1 MNTSKNTLVRLS
13 ALVWTI
19 GGAVLFVKGYSLLKE
34 ANEVSENIGIIILV
48 LLITLFTGLVK
59 NKYIMA
65 KFCRKNLRR
74 IHEIKS
80 PKIYQF
86 FTPGF
91 FFALTLM
98 ILTGI
103 TLSKLAIGSYSFMIA
118 IGGLDL
124 SLSVALLSS
133 SIIFIKEKV

>member
-1 MNTSKNTLVRLS
+1 M
-13 ALVWTI
+13 
-19 GGAVLFVKGYSLLKE
+19 GGVILFVKGYSLLKE
-34 ANEVSENIGIIILV
+34 ANKQSENISLIILV
-48 LLITLFTGLVK
+48 LILTLFTGLLK
-59 NKYIMA
+59 NKYIMS
-65 KFCRKNLRR
+65 KFCRKNLKR
-74 IHEIKS
+74 INTLNS

-91 FFALTLM
+91 LFALALM

-103 TLSKLAIGSYSFMIA
+103 SLSKLALGNYNFMLA

-133 SIIFIKEKV
+133 SIIFIKEKA

>member
-1 MNTSKNTLVRLS
+1 M
-13 ALVWTI
+13 
-19 GGAVLFVKGYSLLKE
+19 GGFILFVKGYSLLKE
-34 ANEVSENIGIIILV
+34 ANNLYENIILIILV
-48 LLITLFTGLVK
+48 LILTLFTGLLK
-59 NKYIMA
+59 NKYIMS

-74 IHEIKS
+74 ITTLES

-91 FFALTLM
+91 LFALFVM
-98 ILTGI
+98 ILTGL
-103 TLSKLAIGSYSFMIA
+103 TLSKLAIGNYNFMLA
-118 IGGLDL
+118 VGGLDL